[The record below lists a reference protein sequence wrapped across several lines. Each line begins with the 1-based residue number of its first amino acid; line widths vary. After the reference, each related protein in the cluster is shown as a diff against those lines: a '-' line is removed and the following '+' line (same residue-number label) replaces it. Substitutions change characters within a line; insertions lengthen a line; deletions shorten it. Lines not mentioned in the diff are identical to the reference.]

1 MIKQMAEKPKRRG
14 RPKGSGHGQSIVLR
28 IRRELE
34 QSLDILEGDDMP
46 LAALLASQL
55 KQDAAKTL
63 NAIGKFVPSDIKI
76 EHSGDNLIGA
86 LEQIGAAI
94 DEQVTQAKAAEL
106 SRLSDVQTDSQEWQ
120 KPKDYFKKGK

>member
-1 MIKQMAEKPKRRG
+1 MAAAKNKGG
-14 RPKGSGHGQSIVLR
+14 RPPGSGHGQQIVHK
-28 IRRELE
+28 IRHELGK
-34 QSLDILEGDDMP
+34 SLDILENDGRP
-46 LAALLASQL
+46 LSELLAEQL

-63 NAIGKFVPSDIKI
+63 NAIGKFVPSDVRL
-76 EHSGDNLIGA
+76 EHTGDNLVGA

-120 KPKDYFKKGK
+120 KPKEYFKKRQVN